1 MEKDKLI
8 KQALKST
15 QRPTLPGDFQ
25 YKTMQKVFL
34 LAEKKRKRAYLL
46 SLAGISF
53 VSLLL
58 VAACIYI
65 LKVYFAFSFS
75 LPEIQFT
82 SSSFSILIF
91 SFYIAALVF
100 LLIRLDAFMRRRWQM
115 RNNDSTKVNGF

>member
-65 LKVYFAFSFS
+65 LKVDFAFSFS

-91 SFYIAALVF
+91 SFYIAGLVF

-115 RNNDSTKVNGF
+115 RNNDDLM

>member
-1 MEKDKLI
+1 MKKDKLI

-15 QRPTLPGDFQ
+15 QRLTLPGDFQ
-25 YKTMQKVFL
+25 YKTMQKFFL
-34 LAEKKRKRAYLL
+34 LTEKKRKRAYLL

-91 SFYIAALVF
+91 SFYIAGLVF

-115 RNNDSTKVNGF
+115 RNNDDLM